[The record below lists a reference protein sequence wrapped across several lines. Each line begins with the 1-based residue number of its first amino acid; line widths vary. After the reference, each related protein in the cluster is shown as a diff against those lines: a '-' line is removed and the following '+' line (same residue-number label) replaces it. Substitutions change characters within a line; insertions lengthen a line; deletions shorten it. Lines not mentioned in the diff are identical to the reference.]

1 MHGLGYADPHDFR
14 KFCAGVHDVPGPVR
28 DRARVIAK
36 KRASKRRRLRGG
48 VIARAMKR
56 SPDRS
61 GRNPFR
67 WKSAHGPPAGGG
79 VPSIRRP
86 RTMPVS
92 SNVSRI
98 AASAKARADF
108 GSGARK
114 ATHQP
119 RFDAGMQW
127 RGSGRVA
134 IGKFDPAARKNEA
147 FWQERVRTMPL
158 SHQDFWLG
166 PRAVDQDQGRGIL
179 RTQVGKCQLARGFC
193 DRGKIAHDAF
203 TT

>member
-1 MHGLGYADPHDFR
+1 MLTHTISVSSAPGCTTFPVL
-14 KFCAGVHDVPGPVR
+14 CAI
-28 DRARVIAK
+28 ALESIAK

-67 WKSAHGPPAGGG
+67 WKSAHGPRRRRGPLDPASENDAGFFERFTDRGKREG
-79 VPSIRRP
+79 
-86 RTMPVS
+86 
-92 SNVSRI
+92 SRGLRI
-98 AASAKARADF
+98 
-108 GSGARK
+108 GARK

-119 RFDAGMQW
+119 RFDARMQW

-134 IGKFDPAARKNEA
+134 ISKFDPAARKNEA

-166 PRAVDQDQGRGIL
+166 PRAVDQNQGRGIL